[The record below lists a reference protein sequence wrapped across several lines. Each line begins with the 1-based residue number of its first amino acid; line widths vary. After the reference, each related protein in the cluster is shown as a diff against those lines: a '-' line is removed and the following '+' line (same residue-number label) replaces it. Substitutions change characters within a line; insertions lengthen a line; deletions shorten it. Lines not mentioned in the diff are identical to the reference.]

1 MVVSGLGSSVS
12 KNPEII
18 VVGGGIVGCAIAFE
32 LGRRGVRV
40 QVIESRGV
48 GQGATQASAGILAP
62 FIEARPGSALWALGD
77 RSLELFD
84 DFVAQ
89 VVAASGTSIPYERS
103 GTLELAVDES
113 EWARL
118 QRAQRSLQTV
128 GVNCSLFDGEEAREK
143 ESQLAEAVQGALL
156 VPSHGYVGAGILTD
170 ALRRAAAGYGVSFV
184 APRRVTRIT
193 SCSDGVM
200 VDAAEGSVTGDAV
213 VLAAGSWAGRVTVGM
228 DEPVPVRPVRGQLVH
243 LRWTGPPLARVLWS
257 SRCYVVPWHDGSV
270 LVGATLEEVGFNEQ
284 ATVAG
289 LRGLLEA
296 AGEILPGTSDAGFD
310 AVRVGL
316 RPGTVDDLPVIGR
329 SSTVP
334 NVIYAVGHYRNG
346 VLLSPLTATLVAN
359 LLLEDQSDPL
369 LSTVAPERF
378 WQSGTV

>member
-1 MVVSGLGSSVS
+1 M
-12 KNPEII
+12 
-18 VVGGGIVGCAIAFE
+18 
-32 LGRRGVRV
+32 
-40 QVIESRGV
+40 
-48 GQGATQASAGILAP
+48 
-62 FIEARPGSALWALGD
+62 
-77 RSLELFD
+77 
-84 DFVAQ
+84 
-89 VVAASGTSIPYERS
+89 
-103 GTLELAVDES
+103 
-113 EWARL
+113 
-118 QRAQRSLQTV
+118 
-128 GVNCSLFDGEEAREK
+128 
-143 ESQLAEAVQGALL
+143 
-156 VPSHGYVGAGILTD
+156 
-170 ALRRAAAGYGVSFV
+170 
-184 APRRVTRIT
+184 
-193 SCSDGVM
+193 
-200 VDAAEGSVTGDAV
+200 
-213 VLAAGSWAGRVTVGM
+213 
-228 DEPVPVRPVRGQLVH
+228 H

-257 SRCYVVPWHDGSV
+257 SRCYVVPWRDGSV

-378 WQSGTV
+378 WQSETV